1 KIILTILMAAIIA
14 ISIKIIGILL
24 ITGLLIIPAA
34 LARNLSS
41 NPIQMLFIASMAGVF
56 SIVIGLY
63 TSLEINTSSGP
74 SILVAAS
81 LLFIISLL
89 PITKRVFG
97 ARIK

>member
-1 KIILTILMAAIIA
+1 M
-14 ISIKIIGILL
+14 IGILL

-34 LARNLSS
+34 LARNLST
-41 NPIQMLFIASMAGVF
+41 NPIQMLFIASMAGVI

-63 TSLEINTSSGP
+63 TSLGLNTSSGP

-89 PITKRVFG
+89 PITKIIFVG
-97 ARIK
+97 RIK